1 MLFQTLDD
9 KDQCVGIYYDGK
21 LIFSFDEFP
30 QDLTRTWRYSP
41 YLLGYRGVD
50 YAEIYAQ
57 GKTLDEMCPEY
68 LKEDWE
74 EVCAKLK
81 AFLLSFSF
89 AKVNMR
95 HNCFFDLVPQ
105 KFLRDYCQIKN
116 QITNHVIESYP
127 KPSNY
132 KHLAAV
138 NAMIRDIES
147 QSLCVELDSLLPKVA
162 DIKVSNFIKRI
173 KECDNFIKYNLFGTV
188 TGRLTTRK
196 KSFPILTMNKDYRHV
211 LKPKND
217 CFIELDYNGA
227 ELRVLLHL
235 LGYDQPD
242 YDVHRWN
249 LENVFE
255 NKVTR
260 AEAKTLFFAWLYG
273 SNSKEVREHSPLL
286 KKKYNK
292 ETLVDKYWDGH
303 TIRTPFDRDVVAPK
317 QKTLNY
323 LIQSVTAD
331 LALEQATKVWALLK
345 KSRAKSSV
353 AFIVHDAL
361 VIDFDLEDRELFNEV
376 QEIFSVTRFGKF
388 PVNKSI
394 GKDFGSMKEVI

>member
-21 LIFSFDEFP
+21 LIFNFDDFP

-50 YAEIYAQ
+50 YAELYAQ
-57 GKTLDEMCPEY
+57 GKTLDQMCPDY
-68 LKEDWE
+68 LAEDWE
-74 EVCAKLK
+74 EVCSKLK

-89 AKVNMR
+89 AKVNLR
-95 HNCFFDLVPQ
+95 HNCFFDLVPE

-116 QITNHVIESYP
+116 QITNHVIDNYP

-138 NAMIRDIES
+138 NAMISDIES
-147 QSLCVELDSLLPKVA
+147 QPLNIDMSPLLPKVS
-162 DIKVSNFIKRI
+162 DIKVANFVKRV
-173 KECDNFIKYNLFGTV
+173 KTCDRSIRYNLFGTV
-188 TGRLTTRK
+188 TGRLATRK
-196 KSFPILTMNKDYRHV
+196 NSFPILTMNKEYREV
-211 LKPKND
+211 LKPNND

-227 ELRVLLHL
+227 ELRVLLSL
-235 LGYDQPD
+235 LGYDQPEH
-242 YDVHRWN
+242 DVHQWN
-249 LENVFE
+249 LDNVFE

-273 SNSKEVREHSPLL
+273 SQSDDVKRHSSLL
-286 KKKYNK
+286 KEKYNK
-292 ETLVDKYWDGH
+292 DTLIDRYWDGH
-303 TIRTPFDRDVVAPK
+303 VIRTPFDRDVVSPK
-317 QKTLNY
+317 HKALNY
-323 LIQSVTAD
+323 LVQSVAAD

-345 KSRAKSSV
+345 KNKAKSSV

-361 VIDFDLEDRELFNEV
+361 VIDFDLADRELFKEV
-376 QEIFSVTRFGKF
+376 QEIFSLTRFGKF

-394 GKDFGSMKEVI
+394 GKDFGSLKEVT